1 MSTRTHFC
9 GILVTWILLAMFHF
23 QVDIQGMVLTQ
34 SRTTEEAPPLEDLE
48 ATAAAVGLTAALVG
62 LEGSPHQGNLMA
74 GVGKAR
80 ELQSS
85 FQEKTT
91 FTFLNTVLLDVK
103 CVYCQDIH

>member
-1 MSTRTHFC
+1 
-9 GILVTWILLAMFHF
+9 
-23 QVDIQGMVLTQ
+23 MVLTQ

-48 ATAAAVGLTAALVG
+48 ATAASVALTAALVG

-74 GVGKAR
+74 GAGKAR
-80 ELQSS
+80 ELQMQSS
-85 FQEKTT
+85 FKEKTT